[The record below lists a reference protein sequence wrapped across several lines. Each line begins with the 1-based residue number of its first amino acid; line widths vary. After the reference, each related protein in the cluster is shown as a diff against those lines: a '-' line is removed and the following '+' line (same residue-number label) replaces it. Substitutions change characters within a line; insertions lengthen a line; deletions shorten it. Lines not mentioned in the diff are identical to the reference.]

1 MNRPERYA
9 TPSILLHWLVA
20 LLIVVGFG
28 LGLTLSGM
36 PLSPT
41 KFKLIGWHKW
51 LGISVLALLALRLA
65 GRLLWPA
72 PALPGTMSPL
82 AQLAAKGGHLAL
94 YALMLAVPL
103 TGWLM
108 SSAYGIP
115 VVYLGLLPLPDL
127 IAANETL
134 AHQLKEVHE
143 LLNWTLALAVAGHV
157 LVAFKHHFIDRD
169 GLLFRMSLKQPR
181 A

>member
-1 MNRPERYA
+1 MNQTERYA
-9 TPSILLHWLVA
+9 SPTILLHWLVA
-20 LLIVVGFG
+20 LLIVVAFG
-28 LGLTLSGM
+28 LGLTLSDM

-51 LGISVLALLALRLA
+51 LGISVLALVTLRLL
-65 GRLLWPA
+65 GRLLWSA
-72 PALPGTMSPL
+72 PALPATMSPL
-82 AQLAAKGGHLAL
+82 AQQAAKAGHLVL

-103 TGWLM
+103 SGWSM

-115 VVYLGLLPLPDL
+115 VVYLGLFPLPDL
-127 IAANETL
+127 VAANETL
-134 AHQLKEVHE
+134 ADQLKEWHQ
-143 LLNWTLALAVAGHV
+143 LLTWTLALAVAGHV

-169 GLLFRMSLKQPR
+169 GLLYRMSLKQPR